1 MVVGVV
7 VAVEVGVVDKV
18 VVWLLVTLVVGV
30 IDGVLVTVLV
40 TVDVGVVER
49 DEVAL
54 DVAVLVAVVEVC
66 LHAVA
71 NCVSTMT
78 LVKVFVTSVCPSA
91 LHSDLSLIARAPESK
106 NRNLPAAASSRKYA
120 FITESKSCRCLYSRG
135 GSKQL

>member
-1 MVVGVV
+1 MLVAGVVDVVGVV
-7 VAVEVGVVDKV
+7 VNVVVAVGVVDV
-18 VVWLLVTLVVGV
+18 
-30 IDGVLVTVLV
+30 
-40 TVDVGVVER
+40 VGVVEV
-49 DEVAL
+49 VA
-54 DVAVLVAVVEVC
+54 VVVVVGVVVSVLVAVVEVC

-120 FITESKSCRCLYSRG
+120 FVTASKSC
-135 GSKQL
+135 K